1 MEIRINEHQTGKE
14 SNVYDHMH
22 KYGHKMD
29 WENIKILDQASDDQ
43 KLLLK
48 EMLYINKYKP
58 TINIQ
63 KQSYVFSMMIG
74 RNVANA

>member
-1 MEIRINEHQTGKE
+1 
-14 SNVYDHMH
+14 
-22 KYGHKMD
+22 MD